1 MKPIKTSA
9 THSVLK
15 SVDLQIGY
23 HHKSVVSTVAQEINF
38 DVHPGELVAV
48 VGTNGI
54 GKSTLLRTLSDL
66 QPKLSGEILLNNTPL
81 SKLSANQLAKQLSIV
96 LTEGIPT
103 KNLSVLEVI
112 ALGRQP
118 YTNWIGSL
126 SDRDIAVVKS
136 VLKDTGLNDLKEKK
150 CYQLSD
156 GQFQRVMIARALA
169 QDTALIILD
178 EPTTHLDIYHKAYVL
193 KMLKNIAKTTAKS
206 IVFSTHEIA
215 LALQLCDKVLI
226 LKKEKSNFGTP
237 KELIQQGR
245 FSDLFESD
253 LITFDPQTASFKIN

>member
-1 MKPIKTSA
+1 MEKT
-9 THSVLK
+9 TTPSVIK

-23 HHKSVVSTVAQEINF
+23 RHKSVLSSVAQSINF
-38 DVHPGELVAV
+38 DVRSGELVAV

-54 GKSTLLRTLSDL
+54 GKSTLLRTLAGI
-66 QPKLSGEILLNNTPL
+66 QPRLSGEIFLNTRTL
-81 SKLSANQLAKQLSIV
+81 SSYKPYQLAKELSIV

-103 KNLSVLEVI
+103 KNLSVSEVV

-118 YTNWIGSL
+118 YTNWIGNL
-126 SDRDIAVVKS
+126 SAKDIQVVKTI
-136 VLKDTGLNDLKEKK
+136 LNDTGLKDIQHKK

-169 QDTALIILD
+169 QDTSLIILD

-193 KMLKNIAKTTAKS
+193 KMLKNIVKTTTKS

-215 LALQLCDKVLI
+215 LALQLCDKILI
-226 LKKEKSNFGTP
+226 VQKEKSTFGTP
-237 KELIQQGR
+237 SELIRQGS

-253 LITFDPQTASFKIN
+253 LISFDPQTASFKIN

>member
-1 MKPIKTSA
+1 M
-9 THSVLK
+9 
-15 SVDLQIGY
+15 
-23 HHKSVVSTVAQEINF
+23 AQHINF
-38 DVHPGELVAV
+38 DVHSGELVAV

-66 QPKLSGEILLNNTPL
+66 QPKLSGEILLNSTPL
-81 SKLSANQLAKQLSIV
+81 SRYKANQLARQLSIV

-118 YTNWIGSL
+118 YTNWIGNL
-126 SDRDIAVVKS
+126 SDSDIELVKT
-136 VLKDTGLNDLKEKK
+136 VLKDTGLNDLQDKK

-169 QDTALIILD
+169 QDTSLILLD

-193 KMLKNIAKTTAKS
+193 KLLKNIAKTTAKS

-215 LALQLCDKVLI
+215 LALQLCDKILI
-226 LKKEKSNFGTP
+226 LQKEKSSFGTP
-237 KELIQQGR
+237 KQLIQQGS

-253 LITFDPQTASFKIN
+253 LISFDPQSASFKIN